1 MDESVV
7 NILIL
12 RDVIPTHRTEF
23 EDVVRRWIP
32 EAVRFPGHQGVF
44 MLTPPR
50 GSHQYG
56 ALLRFDS
63 QEAWEEFSRW
73 DSYRIFLD
81 ELRPHLA
88 SEPRTELMHGLEA
101 WFPAVH
107 TLGPPRWKMAVLTYG
122 GVCAMVWP
130 SSQAAGFALAGAPFL
145 VKYFIVNALVVAGLT
160 WVVMPR
166 LVRLASDWLHHR
178 RGGA

>member
-1 MDESVV
+1 MHDGVLNV
-7 NILIL
+7 LIL
-12 RDVIPTHRTEF
+12 RDVIPARRTQF

-44 MLTPPR
+44 MLTPPL
-50 GSHQYG
+50 GSNQYG
-56 ALLRFDS
+56 ALLRFET
-63 QEAWEEFSRW
+63 QEAWEAFSRW
-73 DSYRIFLD
+73 DSYRAFLD

-101 WFPAVH
+101 WFPAVRTH
-107 TLGPPRWKMAVLTYG
+107 SPPRWKMAVLTYG

-130 SSQAAGFALAGAPFL
+130 SSQIAGLALADAPFL
-145 VKYFIVNALVVAGLT
+145 VKYLIVNALVVAGLT

-166 LVRLASDWLHHR
+166 LARLARSWLDFR

>member
-1 MDESVV
+1 MHNDVL

-12 RDVIPTHRTEF
+12 RDVIPAHQTQF

-44 MLTPPR
+44 MLTPPT
-50 GSHQYG
+50 GAHQYG
-56 ALLRFDS
+56 ALLRFETH
-63 QEAWEEFSRW
+63 EAWEEFSRW
-73 DSYRIFLD
+73 DQYHAFLD
-81 ELRPHLA
+81 EIRPHLA
-88 SEPRTELMHGLEA
+88 SEPRTEFMHGLEA

-107 TLGPPRWKMAVLTYG
+107 TLGPPRWKMAILPYG

-130 SSQAAGFALAGAPFL
+130 SSQIAGIALEGAPFL
-145 VKYFIVNALVVAGLT
+145 VKYLIVNALVVAGLT

-166 LVRLASDWLHHR
+166 LAHLARSWLDHP
-178 RGGA
+178 RGAA